1 MEHAR
6 EERLYWRVLRTFSA
20 LPTEKR
26 VREMKQREFLWCALN
41 LMLDDEE
48 ELAGLCPDCRD
59 KAMEERCVSCGA
71 PLGLWEESTNLG
83 FDLARF
89 ERMKQGVQE

>member
-1 MEHAR
+1 M
-6 EERLYWRVLRTFSA
+6 LRSFSA

-26 VREMKQREFLWCALN
+26 AREMKDREFLWCALN

-48 ELAGLCPDCRD
+48 ELAGLCPTCRD
-59 KAMEERCVSCGA
+59 KAMEERCAGCGA
-71 PLGLWEESTNLG
+71 PLAAWDGAVNEQ

-89 ERMKQGVQE
+89 ERMKRGIRE